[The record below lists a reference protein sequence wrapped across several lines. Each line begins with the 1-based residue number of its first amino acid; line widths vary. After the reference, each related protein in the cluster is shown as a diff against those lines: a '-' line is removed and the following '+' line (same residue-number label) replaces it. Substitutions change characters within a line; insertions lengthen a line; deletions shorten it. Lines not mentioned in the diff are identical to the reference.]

1 MQAFA
6 LHFVRVSWYCFSRCS
21 LIFHLKNYRMTELFN
36 QPWPWYVGGVLIGL
50 MVPALL
56 IAGNKRLGVSSALQH
71 VCAACFPGNV
81 SFLKYQWRKEM
92 WSLFFAAGIVLG
104 GFVGGYLLRDREPQ
118 KISITTIKRL
128 AQSGVH
134 FNKGFVPD
142 EIFNWQNLFTLQGII
157 IMIVGGFLVGFGTR
171 YAGGCTSGHGI
182 MGLSTLQWPSLIAVI
197 SFFAAGI
204 LTSAYLLP
212 VILNL

>member
-1 MQAFA
+1 MEV
-6 LHFVRVSWYCFSRCS
+6 LR
-21 LIFHLKNYRMTELFN
+21 
-36 QPWPWYVGGVLIGL
+36 QPWPWYIGGVLIGL

-56 IAGNKRLGVSSALQH
+56 IVGNKTLGVSSALRH

-81 SFLKYQWRKEM
+81 SFLKYEWRKEA

-104 GFVGGYLLRDREPQ
+104 GFIGGYLLRDPNPQ
-118 KISITTIKRL
+118 NISPQTVQRL
-128 AQSGVH
+128 EKSGVR

-142 EIFNWQNLFTLQGII
+142 QVFNWKNLFTLQGFM
-157 IMIVGGFLVGFGTR
+157 IMVAGGFMVGFGTR

-182 MGLSTLQWPSLIAVI
+182 MGLSALQWPSLIAVI

-204 LTSAYLLP
+204 FSSMYLLP
-212 VILNL
+212 LVLKL